1 MASRKSAKTKSKTQ
15 SKSNGATA
23 PKKSAPAKPAAKAA
37 KPAPKAAKPA
47 PKAAKPA
54 AKAAK
59 PAAKAAKPAPKAA
72 KPAPKAAKP
81 APRAQPTKAVVAVAK
96 IVRAAQ
102 AVAKSVTDTVHDAK
116 VAFGKK
122 PSKRAPSAKPKAKD
136 DDAPSE
142 PAPPAGSNITVGSRA
157 PSFSLKNQNGEVVS
171 SASLAGKPYVLYF
184 YPKDDTSGC
193 TKQACGFRDAFPG
206 FGKQNARILGVSPDS
221 EASHAKFA
229 GKYGLPFTLLSDPD
243 KELAQAYG
251 VWLMKKNY
259 GREYMGI
266 QRSTFVVNAKGI
278 VTDVY
283 RNVRVDG
290 HVDSVLS
297 AVGAL

>member
-1 MASRKSAKTKSKTQ
+1 MASRKSAKTKSKTK
-15 SKSNGATA
+15 SNSNGAAA
-23 PKKSAPAKPAAKAA
+23 PKKSAPVKPAAKTAKPAVKTARSAKPAAKLA
-37 KPAPKAAKPA
+37 KPAPKAKLPKVAPKAKPA
-47 PKAAKPA
+47 KAFAT
-54 AKAAK
+54 
-59 PAAKAAKPAPKAA
+59 
-72 KPAPKAAKP
+72 
-81 APRAQPTKAVVAVAK
+81 RAQPTKAVATVAK

-102 AVAKSVTDTVHDAK
+102 AVAKSVTDTVQEAK
-116 VAFGKK
+116 VALGKK
-122 PSKRAPSAKPKAKD
+122 PSKRTPSAKPKAKD

-142 PAPPAGSNITVGSRA
+142 PAPAAGSSISVGSRA

-184 YPKDDTSGC
+184 YPKDDTTGC
-193 TKQACGFRDAFPG
+193 TKQACGFRDSFAG
-206 FGKQNARILGVSPDS
+206 FGKKSTRILGVSPDS

-251 VWLMKKNY
+251 VWQMKKNY

-266 QRSTFVVNAKGI
+266 QRSTFVVNAKGV
-278 VTDVY
+278 VTNVY

>member
-1 MASRKSAKTKSKTQ
+1 MASRKSAKTKSKTK
-15 SKSNGATA
+15 SNSNGASA
-23 PKKSAPAKPAAKAA
+23 PRKSAPVKVAAKSAKPAATSAKSAKPAAKSAKAA
-37 KPAPKAAKPA
+37 KPAPKLKPAKLAAKPA
-47 PKAAKPA
+47 KAFGK
-54 AKAAK
+54 K
-59 PAAKAAKPAPKAA
+59 
-72 KPAPKAAKP
+72 
-81 APRAQPTKAVVAVAK
+81 AQPTKAVAAVAK

-102 AVAKSVTDTVHDAK
+102 AVAKSVTDTVQEAK
-116 VAFGKK
+116 VALGKK

-142 PAPPAGSNITVGSRA
+142 PAPAAGSSISVGSRA

-171 SASLAGKPYVLYF
+171 SASLAGEPYVLYF
-184 YPKDDTSGC
+184 YPKDDTTGC
-193 TKQACGFRDAFPG
+193 TKQACGFRDSFAG
-206 FGKQNARILGVSPDS
+206 FGKKNTRILGVSPDS

-251 VWLMKKNY
+251 VWQMKKNY

-278 VTDVY
+278 VTHVY

>member
-1 MASRKSAKTKSKTQ
+1 MASRKSAKTKSKTK
-15 SKSNGATA
+15 SKSNGVIA

-37 KPAPKAAKPA
+37 KPAPKAAK
-47 PKAAKPA
+47 AAKPA

-59 PAAKAAKPAPKAA
+59 PAAKAAKPAA
-72 KPAPKAAKP
+72 KAAKP

-102 AVAKSVTDTVHDAK
+102 AVAKSVTDTVHDAQA
-116 VAFGKK
+116 AFGKK

-142 PAPPAGSNITVGSRA
+142 PAPPAGSNIAVGSRA

-193 TKQACGFRDAFPG
+193 TKQACGFRDAFAG
-206 FGKQNARILGVSPDS
+206 FGKKNARILGVSPDS

-297 AVGAL
+297 AVGVL

>member
-1 MASRKSAKTKSKTQ
+1 MASRKSAKTKSKTK
-15 SKSNGATA
+15 SKSNGAIA

-37 KPAPKAAKPA
+37 KSA

-59 PAAKAAKPAPKAA
+59 SAPKAA
-72 KPAPKAAKP
+72 KPAAKTAKSAPKAAKP
-81 APRAQPTKAVVAVAK
+81 GRRAQPTKAVVAVAK

-102 AVAKSVTDTVHDAK
+102 AVAKSVTDTVHEAK

-157 PSFSLKNQNGEVVS
+157 PSFSLKNQNGEAVS

-193 TKQACGFRDAFPG
+193 TTQACGFRDAFAG
-206 FGKQNARILGVSPDS
+206 FGKKNARILGVSPDS

-290 HVDSVLS
+290 HVASVLS

>member
-1 MASRKSAKTKSKTQ
+1 MASRKSAKTKSKTK
-15 SKSNGATA
+15 SNSNGASA
-23 PKKSAPAKPAAKAA
+23 PRKSAPVKPAAKTAKPVKPATKSATKPAKSAKPAAKSAKPSPKMKPAKVAA
-37 KPAPKAAKPA
+37 KPAKAFGKN
-47 PKAAKPA
+47 
-54 AKAAK
+54 
-59 PAAKAAKPAPKAA
+59 
-72 KPAPKAAKP
+72 
-81 APRAQPTKAVVAVAK
+81 AQPTKAVAAVAK
-96 IVRAAQ
+96 IVKAAQ
-102 AVAKSVTDTVHDAK
+102 AVAKSVTDTVQEAK
-116 VAFGKK
+116 VALGKK

-142 PAPPAGSNITVGSRA
+142 PAPAAGSSIGVGSRA

-193 TKQACGFRDAFPG
+193 TKQACGFRDSFAG
-206 FGKQNARILGVSPDS
+206 FGKKNTSILGVSPDS

-251 VWLMKKNY
+251 VWQMKKNY

-278 VTDVY
+278 VTHVY